1 MTNQKDN
8 ISYHGCQCTHPS
20 RALRARN
27 HACVLRHELTEEGC
41 YLQSH
46 DTTKYMRS
54 RIILQYQP
62 MILPFCNALQFFWAD
77 FINDTAKQGI
87 MQRETST
94 SYLLECSPYQSQSIL
109 SSPLPNF
116 YWQKLCGGRNR
127 INLRLMPCIFN
138 ILLVA
143 NSVKFSRLYY
153 SIGLSTTCELFSSK
167 GV

>member
-8 ISYHGCQCTHPS
+8 ISYHGCQWVHPLIQS
-20 RALRARN
+20 FKSKKSCMCPQTWANCRR
-27 HACVLRHELTEEGC
+27 VLFTEPWHHQMHEIKDYLTVPAYGTAI
-41 YLQSH
+41 LQCF
-46 DTTKYMRS
+46 
-54 RIILQYQP
+54 IIL
-62 MILPFCNALQFFWAD
+62 LSWLHKWHCKTRHNA
-77 FINDTAKQGI
+77 
-87 MQRETST
+87 ST

-138 ILLVA
+138 IQQ
-143 NSVKFSRLYY
+143 SVKFSRLYY